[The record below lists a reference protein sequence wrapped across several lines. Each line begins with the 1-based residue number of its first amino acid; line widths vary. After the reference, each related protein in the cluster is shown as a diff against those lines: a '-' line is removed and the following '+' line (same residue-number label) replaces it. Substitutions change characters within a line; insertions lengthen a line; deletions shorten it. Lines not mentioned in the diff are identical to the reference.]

1 MLHSSFDA
9 LSNGVDAD
17 DDGAIAA
24 SADECGAAQAYQ
36 LSHHLFDLHLEQVE

>member
-1 MLHSSFDA
+1 MPHSSFDA

-17 DDGAIAA
+17 VDGAIAP
-24 SADECGAAQAYQ
+24 AQSYQ